1 MFYTSNVFNLGLH
14 IANHVGLNEK
24 LVKILAA
31 QSMSVIKKDKDKEK
45 KPAYL
50 SSQKH
55 RVWRNCIVIPDG
67 HGLNSWPL
75 WIQIVFLDH
84 IY

>member
-45 KPAYL
+45 NL
-50 SSQKH
+50 HTSS
-55 RVWRNCIVIPDG
+55 VRNIGFGEIV
-67 HGLNSWPL
+67 
-75 WIQIVFLDH
+75 
-84 IY
+84 